1 MSALVVSP
9 GMPAL
14 VVKADLPHLSLNGAD
29 VPLSDTNAA
38 FGLIFSLL
46 ALDRTLQ
53 CCTYSWGG

>member
-1 MSALVVSP
+1 VSP

-53 CCTYSWGG
+53 CCTYPSGG